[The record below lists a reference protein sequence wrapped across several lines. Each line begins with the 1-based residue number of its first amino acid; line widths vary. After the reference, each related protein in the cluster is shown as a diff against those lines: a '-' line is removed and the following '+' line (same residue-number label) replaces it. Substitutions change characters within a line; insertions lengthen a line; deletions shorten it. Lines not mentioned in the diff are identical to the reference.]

1 MSKIIQIQDINSSD
15 TLKTMVEKINYNFDQ
30 IMAFGG
36 GPKGEM
42 GQRGFIGPDGEQ
54 GEQGERGNLITV
66 VDDISTVGSD
76 LKVGDIAIYSDNQYI
91 YKVEEINGEK
101 HFVST
106 NICIKGNAGESG
118 TSNSPFKYSKEGDA
132 IVTDKN
138 EMSVPKYTFIGTDTT
153 IDGHIGNLNVV
164 GSDGIHIFTSTDNT
178 GNDNGY
184 CGKIY
189 GDKLN
194 SENILVLKG
203 EDNPNNN
210 YVKIDNTLLT
220 DKIHSSNNEI
230 KIAEITNN
238 VIILGDK
245 SNSTSIECNDF
256 TIKNGSNTPIKT
268 SSSGINLKGNL
279 YVNDNDYKY
288 TTKICGTSIELLS
301 DYSGVSTNIKS
312 NNTGVTIS
320 YNKDIRK
327 NNAVNKDKN
336 TLNPSTHSSS
346 ISINDIIKIQAN
358 ETQINGNANVSGDV
372 TAQVNNVSGVYLG
385 CPIGTVVMWAGTKAP
400 YGWKIC
406 NSDTIEMSANTTGS
420 SPLGRLFVY
429 YSIKI
434 HKETVKFCTTN
445 PVYFRVD
452 NTYKEYEELINVI
465 GGSYGFTVK
474 VDGIDKANYSATKPA
489 DYDDA
494 MDITS
499 STIKGYI
506 HLPNLQQ
513 RFPLGAKNDNSWVC
527 GQQTYNT
534 ILGSTGG
541 EKSHNLTANES
552 GLPSHEHSLN
562 VALGDSGTSS
572 GTKQEHSYSAVDG
585 KGTLLKASSS
595 GNTNAKSAH
604 NNIPPFI
611 AINFI
616 IKYK

>member
-178 GNDNGY
+178 GSDNGY

-230 KIAEITNN
+230 KIAEIINN
-238 VIILGDK
+238 GVVLGDS
-245 SNSTSIECNDF
+245 SNNTSIECNKF
-256 TIKNGSNTPIKT
+256 TVKNGSNTPIET

-336 TLNPSTHSSS
+336 TLNPSTHNKAFSISSS

-358 ETQINGNANVSGDV
+358 ETQINGNANVSENV
-372 TAQVNNVSGVYLG
+372 TAKVNGVGGVYLG
-385 CPIGTVVMWAGTKAP
+385 CPIGTIVMWAGSTATAPKGWHICDGSGIPTTKDHTEINEADYEDYSKLLEVLKDSEFP
-400 YGWKIC
+400 YGTDNLNNL
-406 NSDTIEMSANTTGS
+406 NS
-420 SPLGRLFVY
+420 Y
-429 YSIKI
+429 
-434 HKETVKFCTTN
+434 
-445 PVYFRVD
+445 
-452 NTYKEYEELINVI
+452 
-465 GGSYGFTVK
+465 
-474 VDGIDKANYSATKPA
+474 
-489 DYDDA
+489 DY
-494 MDITS
+494 TS
-499 STIKGYI
+499 VNGVNKHGN
-506 HLPNLQQ
+506 HVNLPNLQQ
-513 RFPLGAKNDNSWVC
+513 RFPLGAKN
-527 GQQTYNT
+527 GT
-534 ILGSTGG
+534 ISTGYDSNG
-541 EKSHNLTANES
+541 EQTTKSTKLGVAGGNSEVKLSVKTMPSHNHTLSRNMLSAAGTKGDANFVYNGSNEI
-552 GLPSHEHSLN
+552 GADITLK
-562 VALGDSGTSS
+562 DSG
-572 GTKQEHSYSAVDG
+572 GD
-585 KGTLLKASSS
+585 L
-595 GNTNAKSAH
+595 AH
-604 NNIPPFI
+604 NNMPPFL

>member
-76 LKVGDIAIYSDNQYI
+76 LKLGDIAIYSDNQYI
-91 YKVEEINGEK
+91 YKVEEIDGEK

-118 TSNSPFKYSKEGDA
+118 TSNSPFKYSEEGDA
-132 IVTDKN
+132 IVNSSN
-138 EMSVPKYTFIGTDTT
+138 EKGVPKYTFIGTDTT

-220 DKIHSSNNEI
+220 DKINSSNNAI

-245 SNSTSIECNDF
+245 SNNTSIECNDF
-256 TIKNGSNTPIKT
+256 TIKNGSNTPIET

-301 DYSGVSTNIKS
+301 DYLGVSTNIKS

-336 TLNPSTHSSS
+336 TLKPSTHHNKAFSISSS
-346 ISINDIIKIQAN
+346 ISINDIIIIQAN
-358 ETQINGNANVSGDV
+358 KTQINGNVTVGRNATVGGDATVDGNATVGGDV
-372 TAQVNNVSGVYLG
+372 TAKVNNVSGVYLG
-385 CPIGTVVMWAGTKAP
+385 CPIGTIVMWAGSTAPNGWHICDGSGIPTTENYDKINEADYNNYKDYSKLLDVLKNSGFP
-400 YGWKIC
+400 YGIGNENYTSVNRVPNK
-406 NSDTIEMSANTTGS
+406 E
-420 SPLGRLFVY
+420 GRHV
-429 YSIKI
+429 
-434 HKETVKFCTTN
+434 N
-445 PVYFRVD
+445 
-452 NTYKEYEELINVI
+452 
-465 GGSYGFTVK
+465 
-474 VDGIDKANYSATKPA
+474 
-489 DYDDA
+489 
-494 MDITS
+494 
-499 STIKGYI
+499 
-506 HLPNLQQ
+506 LPNLQQ
-513 RFPLGAKNDNSWVC
+513 KFPLGAQSGKTINTGFDGNGKQDTKSTNLGQYGGDSEVTLSVKTMPSHNHTLTSVVSMAGTKGNPNFVYNGGNDKNADITLNK
-527 GQQTYNT
+527 
-534 ILGSTGG
+534 TGG
-541 EKSHNLTANES
+541 DK
-552 GLPSHEHSLN
+552 
-562 VALGDSGTSS
+562 
-572 GTKQEHSYSAVDG
+572 
-585 KGTLLKASSS
+585 
-595 GNTNAKSAH
+595 AH
-604 NNIPPFI
+604 NNMPPFL

>member
-36 GPKGEM
+36 GPKGEI

-91 YKVEEINGEK
+91 YKVEEIDGEK

-178 GNDNGY
+178 GSDNGY

-194 SENILVLKG
+194 NENILVLKG

-220 DKIHSSNNEI
+220 DKIHSSNNAI

-336 TLNPSTHSSS
+336 TLNPSTHNKAFSISSS

-358 ETQINGNANVSGDV
+358 ETQINGNANVSGNVTVQKDV
-372 TAQVNNVSGVYLG
+372 DVKGNATAKVNNVAGVYLG
-385 CPIGTVVMWAGTKAP
+385 CPIGTIVMWAGSEAP
-400 YGWKIC
+400 YGWHIC
-406 NSDTIEMSANTTGS
+406 DGSGIPTTE
-420 SPLGRLFVY
+420 Y
-429 YSIKI
+429 YD
-434 HKETVKFCTTN
+434 E
-445 PVYFRVD
+445 
-452 NTYKEYEELINVI
+452 IN
-465 GGSYGFTVK
+465 
-474 VDGIDKANYSATKPA
+474 NA
-489 DYDDA
+489 DYKDYSKLLEVLKNSGFPYGYGNVTFY
-494 MDITS
+494 TS
-499 STIKGYI
+499 VNNVHNMKGN
-506 HLPNLQQ
+506 HVNLPNLQQ
-513 RFPLGAKNDNSWVC
+513 RFPLGAK
-527 GQQTYNT
+527 
-534 ILGSTGG
+534 TGG
-541 EKSHNLTANES
+541 TIKTGFDNIGNQTTKSTNLGVAGGNSEVKLSVKTMPSHNHTLSRNMLSAAGTKGDANFVYNGSNEI
-552 GLPSHEHSLN
+552 GANITLK
-562 VALGDSGTSS
+562 DSG
-572 GTKQEHSYSAVDG
+572 GG
-585 KGTLLKASSS
+585 L
-595 GNTNAKSAH
+595 AH
-604 NNIPPFI
+604 DNMPPFL

>member
-91 YKVEEINGEK
+91 YKVEEIDGEK

-118 TSNSPFKYSKEGDA
+118 TSNSPFKYSEEGDA
-132 IVTDKN
+132 IVNSSN
-138 EMSVPKYTFIGTDTT
+138 EKGVPKYTFIGTDTT
-153 IDGHIGNLNVV
+153 INGHIGNLNVV

-220 DKIHSSNNEI
+220 DKIHSSNNAI

-268 SSSGINLKGNL
+268 SSSEINLKGNL
-279 YVNDNDYKY
+279 YVNYNDYNHNTQIFGSSINMNVSKNVVGKKSPHNKTEKKY
-288 TTKICGTSIELLS
+288 T
-301 DYSGVSTNIKS
+301 DV
-312 NNTGVTIS
+312 
-320 YNKDIRK
+320 
-327 NNAVNKDKN
+327 
-336 TLNPSTHSSS
+336 
-346 ISINDIIKIQAN
+346 SINNNRIIYASVSINPGKINISADDITLGGNTRIDRDAYVSGNVTVQKDVDVKGNVTVQN
-358 ETQINGNANVSGDV
+358 DVDVKGNATANVNG
-372 TAQVNNVSGVYLG
+372 VNDVYLG
-385 CPIGTVVMWAGTKAP
+385 CPIGTIVMWAGIEDKIP
-400 YGWKIC
+400 DGWELC
-406 NSDTIEMSANTTGS
+406 AGQ
-420 SPLGRLFVY
+420 
-429 YSIKI
+429 SIKFSKNGKQLSHRFYI
-434 HKETVKFCTTN
+434 FEDEVYLETQYQKFEN
-445 PVYFRVD
+445 
-452 NTYKEYEELINVI
+452 LI
-465 GGSYGFTVK
+465 Y
-474 VDGIDKANYSATKPA
+474 A
-489 DYDDA
+489 
-494 MDITS
+494 ITGENLEQWPYTH
-499 STIKGYI
+499 STIDSI
-506 HLPNLQQ
+506 NLPNLQQ
-513 RFPLGAKNDNSWVC
+513 RFPLGAKTNGKINTGYDN
-527 GQQTYNT
+527 GEQTT
-534 ILGSTGG
+534 KSTTLGVADGDSEVKLSVETMP
-541 EKSHNLTANES
+541 SHNHTLSRNISKAGTQGEPNFVYDGADKQYVEITSN
-552 GLPSHEHSLN
+552 N
-562 VALGDSGTSS
+562 TGDS
-572 GTKQEHSYSAVDG
+572 K
-585 KGTLLKASSS
+585 
-595 GNTNAKSAH
+595 AH
-604 NNIPPFI
+604 NNMPPFL